1 MCDPKERFLVALAF
15 NQFED
20 AKQEK
25 KEALDF
31 LNN

>member
-1 MCDPKERFLVALAF
+1 MCDPKERFLAALAF

-25 KEALDF
+25 KDDSIKK
-31 LNN
+31 